1 MAGLED
7 RLICDLS
14 WSVLVCLLGF
24 RPCECYYSFRD
35 NVKILK
41 LQKNFK
47 SLTMMLSRLQFRIV
61 VL

>member
-41 LQKNFK
+41 LQKILK
-47 SLTMMLSRLQFRIV
+47 A
-61 VL
+61 